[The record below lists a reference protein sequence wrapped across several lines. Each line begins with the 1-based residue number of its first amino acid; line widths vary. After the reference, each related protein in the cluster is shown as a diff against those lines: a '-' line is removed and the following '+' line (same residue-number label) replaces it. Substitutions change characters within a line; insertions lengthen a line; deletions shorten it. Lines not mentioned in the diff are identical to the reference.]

1 MRIFRLVR
9 VSRNL
14 SVLVDS
20 LIIILPSIANVG
32 SLIML
37 LFFIFSVIGMNMF
50 ANVIHQEEINEN
62 MNF

>member
-50 ANVIHQEEINEN
+50 ANVIH
-62 MNF
+62 